1 MACSVIHRCPVC
13 GFEIEAW
20 SDGHPYILDDR
31 NRPQFYY
38 HPCEDERERIL
49 ASCDWARFKTDEEL
63 SDLLQVKS
71 GIMSDMICLDCA
83 GKFKCDT
90 EKKKPKCR
98 KCGSENVHDQ
108 FKLEGVTCPKCHR
121 GRFPDVPEEGAIS

>member
-13 GFEIEAW
+13 SFEIEAW
-20 SDGHPYILDDR
+20 SDGNPYILDDR
-31 NRPQFYY
+31 NRPKFYY
-38 HPCEDERERIL
+38 HPCESERIEII
-49 ASCDWARFKTDEEL
+49 ASCEWARSKTDAEL
-63 SDLLQVKS
+63 SQILELKS
-71 GIMSDMICLDCA
+71 GIMSDMICLECA

-108 FKLEGVTCPKCHR
+108 FLLEGVTCPKCHR
-121 GRFPDVPEEGAIS
+121 GQFPDVPERGAIS